1 MCMRAQLPQL
11 HNLEG
16 DCVFLFCSFI
26 LYCFILFGRKVA
38 LATECV
44 GNEEIKHLAM
54 MITSFLQEG
63 AGVFAF
69 CQSSNITCRFIFVV
83 LELEHYP
90 STYIQKGDETWS
102 IISVMKP
109 QRTGSSVQSAN

>member
-16 DCVFLFCSFI
+16 DCVFLFYSFI
-26 LYCFILFGRKVA
+26 LYCFILFGRKVT
-38 LATECV
+38 LAAECV
-44 GNEEIKHLAM
+44 GNEEINHLAM

-69 CQSSNITCRFIFVV
+69 CQNCNIKSHFISVV
-83 LELEHYP
+83 LKRYP

>member
-16 DCVFLFCSFI
+16 DCVFLFYSFI
-26 LYCFILFGRKVA
+26 LYYFILFGRKVT
-38 LATECV
+38 LAAECV
-44 GNEEIKHLAM
+44 GNEEINHLAM

-63 AGVFAF
+63 AGVFVF
-69 CQSSNITCRFIFVV
+69 YQNCNIECRFTSVA
-83 LELEHYP
+83 LEHYP

>member
-1 MCMRAQLPQL
+1 MKHIDKLLDPKI
-11 HNLEG
+11 
-16 DCVFLFCSFI
+16 DYVFKRI
-26 LYCFILFGRKVA
+26 FGY
-38 LATECV
+38 V

-83 LELEHYP
+83 LEHYP

>member
-16 DCVFLFCSFI
+16 DCVFLFYSFI
-26 LYCFILFGRKVA
+26 LYGFILFGRKVA
-38 LATECV
+38 LAAECV
-44 GNEEIKHLAM
+44 ENEEIKHLAM
-54 MITSFLQEG
+54 MNTSFLQEG

-69 CQSSNITCRFIFVV
+69 YQNCNIKCRFISVV
-83 LELEHYP
+83 LEHYP
-90 STYIQKGDETWS
+90 STYIQKEDEIWS

-109 QRTGSSVQSAN
+109 QHTGSSVQSAN